1 MKSQKHDKN
10 PFIIGWAGPRRDRW
24 ESGIQSVGDKRE
36 GKVLAPGPDSGSLP
50 WFHVLPPPAPTRC
63 NSRQCETADGPP
75 VPSDC
80 SCVAGGENK
89 VWAVGVARK
98 SWGSTHPRI
107 HLHRGFRAVTASGRM
122 LRAEGWERPPCD

>member
-1 MKSQKHDKN
+1 MGEWDPERRRQK
-10 PFIIGWAGPRRDRW
+10 GG
-24 ESGIQSVGDKRE
+24 E
-36 GKVLAPGPDSGSLP
+36 GLGSWPGQWQPAMVSC
-50 WFHVLPPPAPTRC
+50 PPPPRC

-98 SWGSTHPRI
+98 SWGSTHPRV
-107 HLHRGFRAVTASGRM
+107 HLRRGFRAVTASGRM